1 MENKIPFAIQTST
14 GAIVSVDQVE
24 RGLQCGCRCP
34 SCNGRLVAR
43 KGEKYEHCFAHHDG
57 SSDDCELAFETSV
70 RLMLLSKLDALQI
83 ISTPAHSILFEN
95 QLKLVTP
102 EHPKI
107 AVRSVSQACSHNA
120 PAGLFQL
127 VNKQDWFLALHFPAV
142 NDPDSPAWLEQFI
155 EQHPNT
161 GVLSVRYSNFGKH
174 LYGDQRPQGMDTTT
188 WLITILSQ
196 QNDCLGWIY
205 HPGEAQVL
213 QKWQVE
219 ADKWLAEQLEHER
232 QEIKRREQNRLA
244 REEERQRHI
253 EIVQLRKRH
262 LQERSQ
268 QTQVADRKG
277 EPSLS
282 PSLISKSCKHC
293 QLVSPVLDHG
303 GYCSRQSC
311 VQSRHQSF
319 RSPLA
324 SRYQYGKERHSLQPS
339 SADTWWSQSMTI
351 PTNKEPRMRMC
362 RYCGESMVMGP
373 NGWWCDHCEDK

>member
-1 MENKIPFAIQTST
+1 EPAGMTTI
-14 GAIVSVDQVE
+14 
-24 RGLQCGCRCP
+24 GL
-34 SCNGRLVAR
+34 SYSLV
-43 KGEKYEHCFAHHDG
+43 K
-57 SSDDCELAFETSV
+57 
-70 RLMLLSKLDALQI
+70 
-83 ISTPAHSILFEN
+83 IST
-95 QLKLVTP
+95 K
-102 EHPKI
+102 
-107 AVRSVSQACSHNA
+107 CA
-120 PAGLFQL
+120 PAL
-127 VNKQDWFLALHFPAV
+127 
-142 NDPDSPAWLEQFI
+142 
-155 EQHPNT
+155 
-161 GVLSVRYSNFGKH
+161 
-174 LYGDQRPQGMDTTT
+174 
-188 WLITILSQ
+188 
-196 QNDCLGWIY
+196 
-205 HPGEAQVL
+205 GEAQVL

-253 EIVQLRKRH
+253 EIVQLRERQ

-293 QLVSPVLDHG
+293 QLVSPALDHG
-303 GYCSRQSC
+303 GYCARQSC
-311 VQSRHQSF
+311 VQSRQQSF

-339 SADTWWSQSMTI
+339 SADTWWSQSMSI